1 MFSLGTRKDVVALL
15 IFDKIRGKNLYLE
28 MTCNAAN
35 FLIDR
40 DFGKKLTQRLPKIV
54 IQLLSPQN
62 YLPETLLIEAPPTPN
77 LLVNTSTVEES

>member
-54 IQLLSPQN
+54 IL
-62 YLPETLLIEAPPTPN
+62 APF
-77 LLVNTSTVEES
+77 STKLFTGDVID